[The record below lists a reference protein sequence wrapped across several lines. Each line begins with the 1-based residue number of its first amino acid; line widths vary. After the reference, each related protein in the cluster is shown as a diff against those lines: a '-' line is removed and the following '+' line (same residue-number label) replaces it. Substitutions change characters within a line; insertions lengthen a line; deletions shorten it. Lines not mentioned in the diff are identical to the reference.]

1 MRANRQIPDTKM
13 NICSFYKKNNN
24 NYLSIYHWFFFSLC
38 SIKSALYHW
47 YYFPNVWLYHIIH
60 QFHFVSRSAW
70 SFCSSRDCLLQA
82 SLDATV
88 GRLQAELNPLWLSH
102 DFLFLGLLPFYRS
115 MSSNSFPRKR
125 PWELNIL
132 ILQVWKCL
140 YIVLTVD
147 WQVSWLWNSGLKTN
161 LPWNFDGIDSLTCN
175 CQCCFWDVV
184 PSKVFAFWHMTCFFF
199 FFSSEAFKIFYIS
212 PNYLCKLRR
221 TTPNIDLFCWEHKAT
236 PSPARKM

>member
-1 MRANRQIPDTKM
+1 MWALPSTTLLCFNGCFSPLLFFQGKR
-13 NICSFYKKNNN
+13 NIFKIFLISNPQSWLLLKIIKFSSKN
-24 NYLSIYHWFFFSLC
+24 LVSIEIL
-38 SIKSALYHW
+38 
-47 YYFPNVWLYHIIH
+47 N
-60 QFHFVSRSAW
+60 
-70 SFCSSRDCLLQA
+70 
-82 SLDATV
+82 TV
-88 GRLQAELNPLWLSH
+88 LMTILVKIL
-102 DFLFLGLLPFYRS
+102 
-115 MSSNSFPRKR
+115 
-125 PWELNIL
+125 ELNIL

-212 PNYLCKLRR
+212 PNYLCKVRR